1 VNIKH
6 LKTFAAKL
14 RGTLKISVLMAAQS
28 VPFTVHIQGGYN
40 EKLQEVTQDLSQ
52 LNPWSEEK
60 DDQSSKGDTLYKL
73 CWY

>member
-1 VNIKH
+1 
-6 LKTFAAKL
+6 
-14 RGTLKISVLMAAQS
+14 MAVHP
-28 VPFTVHIQGGYN
+28 VPFTMQIQGGYN
-40 EKLQEVTQDLSQ
+40 EKLQEVTQGLSL